1 MFFRG
6 REVLLYLSLLYQ
18 GEWEEIY
25 HAIQE
30 KQPLIKEE
38 IEKVVQSFH
47 TPYLTILDED
57 YPEAFKQVY
66 RPPFV
71 LFYYG
76 DKTLL
81 SRPGIAVIGS
91 RNCSEYGKECTQKL
105 VHEIVNDF
113 VIISGFA
120 RGIDRIAHETAI
132 DAHGK
137 TIAILG
143 TGIDYVYPLEQ
154 RDLYEKIKKKH
165 LVLSEFPSFCEGKKE
180 HFPFRN
186 RLIAALGEGILV
198 TEAKEKSG
206 TNHTIRYGLEMGKD
220 IFCVPYPLSMTSSMN
235 RLIQEGAFLVEKGED
250 ILKELKRK

>member
-25 HAIQE
+25 RAIQE
-30 KQPLIKEE
+30 KKPLIKEE

-57 YPEAFKQVY
+57 YPEALKQVY

-76 DKTLL
+76 DKSLL
-81 SRPGIAVIGS
+81 SQPGIAVIGS
-91 RNCSEYGKECTQKL
+91 RNCSEYGKECTRKL
-105 VHEIVNDF
+105 VREIADSF
-113 VIISGFA
+113 VIVSGFA
-120 RGIDRIAHETAI
+120 RGIDRVAHETAI
-132 DAHGK
+132 EAQGK

-143 TGIDYVYPLEQ
+143 TGIDYVYPSEQ
-154 RDLYEKIKKKH
+154 RDLYEKIKKDH
-165 LVLSEFPSFCEGKKE
+165 LILSEYPSFCEGKKE

-198 TEAKEKSG
+198 TEAKERSG
-206 TNHTIRYGLEMGKD
+206 TNYTIRYGLEMGKD
-220 IFCVPYPLSMTSSMN
+220 IFCVPYPLSMVSSTN

>member
-25 HAIQE
+25 RAIQE
-30 KQPLIKEE
+30 KKPLIKEE

-57 YPEAFKQVY
+57 YPEALKQVY

-76 DKTLL
+76 DKSLL
-81 SRPGIAVIGS
+81 SQPGIAVIGS
-91 RNCSEYGKECTQKL
+91 RNCSEYGKECTRKL
-105 VHEIVNDF
+105 VREIADSF
-113 VIISGFA
+113 VIVSGFA
-120 RGIDRIAHETAI
+120 RGIDRVAHETAI
-132 DAHGK
+132 EAQGK

-143 TGIDYVYPLEQ
+143 TGIDYVYPSEQ
-154 RDLYEKIKKKH
+154 RDLYEKIKKDH
-165 LVLSEFPSFCEGKKE
+165 LILSEYPSFCEGKKE

-198 TEAKEKSG
+198 TEAQERSG
-206 TNHTIRYGLEMGKD
+206 TNYTIRYGLEMGKD
-220 IFCVPYPLSMTSSMN
+220 IFCVPYPLSMVSSTN

>member
-6 REVLLYLSLLYQ
+6 REVLLYLSLRYE

-25 HAIQE
+25 RAIHE
-30 KQPLIKEE
+30 KQPLVKEE
-38 IEKVVQSFH
+38 IEQAVQSCQ
-47 TPYLTILDED
+47 TPYITILDEE
-57 YPEAFKQVY
+57 YPASFKHVY

-76 DKTLL
+76 DISLL
-81 SRPGIAVIGS
+81 SQPGIAVIGS
-91 RNCSEYGKECTQKL
+91 RNCSEYGIECTRKI
-105 VHEIVNDF
+105 VREIADTC

-132 DAHGK
+132 VAHGK

-143 TGIDYVYPLEQ
+143 TGIDRVYPGEQ
-154 RDLYEKIKKKH
+154 KELYDMIKKDH
-165 LVLSEFPSFCEGKKE
+165 LLISEYPHLCEGKKE

-186 RLIAALGEGILV
+186 RLIAALAKGILV
-198 TEAKEKSG
+198 TEAKEHSG

-220 IFCVPYPLSMTSSMN
+220 IFCVPYPLSMFSATN
-235 RLIQEGAFLVEKGED
+235 RFIQEGAFLVEKGED
-250 ILKELKRK
+250 ILKELKIK